1 MLMLLKENFTEV
13 ETGAL
18 GGGWVG
24 GASLTCSILPENNE
38 GVSEPYLSPPTGTLS
53 RNHVRALVPGL
64 NLEKAPH
71 SSAKRENTQ
80 KTVRLFSTC

>member
-13 ETGAL
+13 ETAAL

-24 GASLTCSILPENNE
+24 GASLTCSILPEDNE
-38 GVSEPYLSPPTGTLS
+38 GVSEPYLTVTLS
-53 RNHVRALVPGL
+53 RHHVRALVPGV

-71 SSAKRENTQ
+71 SSANRENTQ
-80 KTVRLFSTC
+80 KTVRLFPTC

>member
-13 ETGAL
+13 ETGIL

-24 GASLTCSILPENNE
+24 GASLTCSILPEDDE
-38 GVSEPYLSPPTGTLS
+38 GVSEPYLSLPTGTLS
-53 RNHVRALVPGL
+53 RHHIRALVPGV

-71 SSAKRENTQ
+71 SSANRENTQ
-80 KTVRLFSTC
+80 KTVGLFSTC